1 LHSHAKIEEEQ
12 RLRYAPDTLQI
23 PAGDPDPGSFVTA
36 AATAAA
42 AAASVARESLD
53 SELLSPCAS
62 EPTFTAQHFLPMKA
76 ESGQGESSSRMF
88 AAQISQPAKN
98 GNF

>member
-36 AATAAA
+36 AATAA
-42 AAASVARESLD
+42 SVARESLD

-76 ESGQGESSSRMF
+76 KRGREK
-88 AAQISQPAKN
+88 AAAECLRPR
-98 GNF
+98 

>member
-36 AATAAA
+36 AAAAAA

-76 ESGQGESSSRMF
+76 KRGREK
-88 AAQISQPAKN
+88 AAAECLRPR
-98 GNF
+98 